1 MKDDLTMRPG
11 GSRRT
16 SPGCRSCCERS
27 ENRFIVTSIREKLQN
42 RADRGRKAYK
52 GAFGCR
58 DISSQYADRVGLSMT
73 LMVQTCLMLQ
83 RHFLMLSAK
92 SWSCEKRARTT
103 IRLW

>member
-1 MKDDLTMRPG
+1 MRIDL
-11 GSRRT
+11 S
-16 SPGCRSCCERS
+16 SLVYAKNCRIGPTGAE
-27 ENRFIVTSIREKLQN
+27 
-42 RADRGRKAYK
+42 KAYK

>member
-1 MKDDLTMRPG
+1 MPKDA
-11 GSRRT
+11 RRMAV
-16 SPGCRSCCERS
+16 
-27 ENRFIVTSIREKLQN
+27 NFAKLPVFYN
-42 RADRGRKAYK
+42 PRGEAFAFAKEVK

-58 DISSQYADRVGLSMT
+58 DISSQNADRVGLSMT

-83 RHFLMLSAK
+83 QHFLMLSAK